1 MTLSPTSRL
10 ALAASFALL
19 VGCQAT
25 PRSRADAAT
34 NAACRAEVDR
44 VYAAQNRADLSRR
57 DQRDTPF
64 AESYNSG
71 ITSRGLGALFGRDNQ
86 VSSCVSN
93 SSAPGR
99 RCDLARCRNGADLQ
113 PIRALSRPREALPAS
128 GGSRSSFRSHKRR
141 GACP

>member
-1 MTLSPTSRL
+1 MTSSPTGRL
-10 ALAASFALL
+10 ALVAAAMALL
-19 VGCQAT
+19 AGCHAA

-71 ITSRGLGALFGRDNQ
+71 ITSRGLGALFGRGNQ
-86 VSSCVSN
+86 VSSCVNN
-93 SSAPGR
+93 SGAAGTSAGG
-99 RCDLARCRNGADLQ
+99 ANVGNGV
-113 PIRALSRPREALPAS
+113 
-128 GGSRSSFRSHKRR
+128 GTGSTFSPT
-141 GACP
+141 AQ